1 MKVSNSSSFGIS
13 LKEFININTN
23 NSKTIDNDKYYKNKD
38 PYKILSEKIDS
49 TKTKTPKLITTIDNI
64 NKQQRKKYEFKI
76 PNMKLPLIKTRQ
88 LLTEA
93 DLIVNKGKKLEGLTP
108 VYIPINIKV
117 KKSTEINLNNNLIKK
132 IIEKRQEIKN
142 NEKKYI
148 DEINKRNKEYN
159 KQYKNYLNLV
169 ELGQKKQ
176 KEEDDIYIKLKNEL
190 KIKENIYNNETE
202 KNQLLLLNI
211 KKVINDILIFKK
223 YGQFINKF
231 FGQKFIF
238 DQLKDFDGKN
248 YNKMVKEIINIYE
261 NNKEDD
267 KFYEML
273 ESQGLYY
280 FFIKWSNMES
290 KIRNELDKN
299 NEINEELIDL
309 KINMNNDIDNL
320 NIKKE
325 DTNKEKLL
333 YNKNKKEEL
342 LMVKGFKEYYKIDD
356 IKMYLNYIIELGNL
370 ISNIYKE
377 IPFSYNNKNINNNED
392 IIEESLYICKEVI
405 KCLEIKEEIINEYS
419 DKINNIFNNGNK
431 DDIKLLENIINKRR
445 KLNMRVKQ
453 NELNKIKENSKR
465 KNVFK
470 TLDTQ
475 KIIIKGRKIFEKYPL
490 FKDINKKKDLKK
502 PANENLLLDYQD
514 YICYSEDED

>member
-1 MKVSNSSSFGIS
+1 MKVSNSSSFGMS

-64 NKQQRKKYEFKI
+64 NKQQRKKCEFKI

-190 KIKENIYNNETE
+190 K
-202 KNQLLLLNI
+202 L
-211 KKVINDILIFKK
+211 
-223 YGQFINKF
+223 
-231 FGQKFIF
+231 
-238 DQLKDFDGKN
+238 
-248 YNKMVKEIINIYE
+248 KEII
-261 NNKEDD
+261 
-267 KFYEML
+267 FL
-273 ESQGLYY
+273 
-280 FFIKWSNMES
+280 
-290 KIRNELDKN
+290 
-299 NEINEELIDL
+299 
-309 KINMNNDIDNL
+309 
-320 NIKKE
+320 
-325 DTNKEKLL
+325 
-333 YNKNKKEEL
+333 
-342 LMVKGFKEYYKIDD
+342 
-356 IKMYLNYIIELGNL
+356 
-370 ISNIYKE
+370 
-377 IPFSYNNKNINNNED
+377 
-392 IIEESLYICKEVI
+392 
-405 KCLEIKEEIINEYS
+405 
-419 DKINNIFNNGNK
+419 
-431 DDIKLLENIINKRR
+431 
-445 KLNMRVKQ
+445 
-453 NELNKIKENSKR
+453 
-465 KNVFK
+465 
-470 TLDTQ
+470 
-475 KIIIKGRKIFEKYPL
+475 
-490 FKDINKKKDLKK
+490 KDINKKNQKHNKK
-502 PANENLLLDYQD
+502 YH
-514 YICYSEDED
+514 